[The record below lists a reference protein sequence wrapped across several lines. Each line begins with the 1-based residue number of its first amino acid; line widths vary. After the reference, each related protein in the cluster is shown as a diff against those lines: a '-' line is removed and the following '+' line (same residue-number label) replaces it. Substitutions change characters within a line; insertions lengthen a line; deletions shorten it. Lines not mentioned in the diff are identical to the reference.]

1 MFILIFT
8 LLFAVPVAI
17 FATQNTQTVTV
28 KMMQYVYS
36 SVPLY
41 LVVLISLLIGVTFS
55 WLIHIIDIFY
65 SSWEIRNK
73 VNAIK
78 QEKKKNLDLAKK
90 LHELELENAK
100 IKGKYSP
107 NDMDEKS
114 M

>member
-28 KMMQYVYS
+28 KMLQYTYS

-41 LVVLISLLIGVTFS
+41 LVVLITLLVGVTFS
-55 WLIHIIDIFY
+55 WLIHVVDIFY

-73 VNAIK
+73 VNALK
-78 QEKKKNLDLAKK
+78 HEKKKSIDLTKK
-90 LHELELENAK
+90 LHELEIENADL
-100 IKGKYSP
+100 KGKYKP
-107 NDMDEKS
+107 EDTD
-114 M
+114 

>member
-17 FATQNTQTVTV
+17 FATQNTQTVNV
-28 KMMQYVYS
+28 NFFQNLYPA
-36 SVPLY
+36 VPLY
-41 LVVLISLLIGVTFS
+41 LVVLVTLLTGVVFS
-55 WLIHIIDIFY
+55 WLIHIVDIFY

-90 LHELELENAK
+90 LHELELENAE
-100 IKGKYSP
+100 IKGKYRP
-107 NDMDEKS
+107 DDVDEKS
-114 M
+114 L